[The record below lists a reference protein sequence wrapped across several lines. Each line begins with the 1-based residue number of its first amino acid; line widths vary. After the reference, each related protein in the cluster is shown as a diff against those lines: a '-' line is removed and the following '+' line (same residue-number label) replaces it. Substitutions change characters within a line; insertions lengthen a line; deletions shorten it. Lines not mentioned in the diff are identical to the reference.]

1 MEANTWNSWSLKV
14 LPSWPPSHLVELV
27 VLPQLLAPLLVV
39 LLPPRRRS
47 RRRKRV
53 RFVSISHQPSLT
65 ISIEKEES
73 DEDMGFGLFD

>member
-1 MEANTWNSWSLKV
+1 METNIWNSWSPKV
-14 LPSWPPSHLVELV
+14 LLSWPPSHLVELV

-39 LLPPRRRS
+39 LLPLRRRP

-53 RFVSISHQPSLT
+53 GFVSPSSQLSLT